1 VPSADLSPLF
11 QPLRLAG
18 TELPNRVMTSAMT
31 LQYGEGGLISDRHLA
46 IYEERARGGVGLM
59 FSEQLTA
66 SPLSRSPFASEIRA
80 YDERQVERFA
90 ALAQRLEPYDSRFFA
105 QLFSGGVSGSSSAGL
120 SGWGPVRGPSRIGE
134 PGGEE
139 PLPLSAEEL
148 AVIAADYARSAAHVK
163 AGGLDGVEIHG
174 AHGWLVGQFLSP
186 FYNRRQDEYGGSVEN
201 RCRFALEVGAAM
213 RAEVG
218 PAFPLGIALTYDE
231 MIGDDGITPDDTL
244 AQLEVLLAAGTFDFF
259 DFSIGSPHSVHFT
272 IAPMA
277 VEEGFALGFAA
288 RARELCAGRAAV
300 FVAGRVVNPRMAAA
314 AVRDGA
320 ADMVAMSRA
329 QLADPHL
336 TRKAREGRPELIR
349 RCIGANVCVGRAKE
363 GEPVACVLTPAT
375 GRELE
380 GWPHGDL
387 PRVANGEVRRVLV
400 AGAGPAGLRAGAI
413 AAARGHEVTVCERR
427 ERAGG
432 HLADIS
438 WLPTREGWGR
448 AVEDLL
454 AELARSGAALR
465 VGTAVDRELV
475 AREAPDLVLLAAGSE
490 WEGGGES
497 AATPNGIAVRGDARV
512 LGLDAALELARSS
525 PDSLGTSVVI
535 ADDTGSY
542 APLGLAEALAAAGAT
557 VRFLTARGTIG
568 SEPDFHLELPHLM
581 PRLRALGVELATD
594 RVVRAV
600 DGGEL
605 EVADLWGGDLHIY
618 GVDTLVLALRR
629 RPRAAL
635 AAELAGSGP
644 EVVTIGDALAP
655 RSTAAAIEEAERV
668 ALAI

>member
-1 VPSADLSPLF
+1 MTDLSPLF
-11 QPLRLAG
+11 QPLPLAG
-18 TELPNRVMTSAMT
+18 IELANRVMTSAMT
-31 LQYGEGGLISDRHLA
+31 LQYGVDGFISDRHLA

-66 SPLSRSPFASEIRA
+66 SPLSPSPFPSEIRA

-90 ALAQRLEPYDSRFFA
+90 ALAERLAPYDSRFFA
-105 QLFSGGVSGSSSAGL
+105 QLFSGGISGSSTAGME
-120 SGWGPVRGPSRIGE
+120 GWMPVRGPSRIGE

-148 AVIAADYARSAAHVK
+148 AAIAADYARSAAHVK

-186 FYNRRQDEYGGSVEN
+186 FYNKREDSYGGSVEN
-201 RCRFALEVGAAM
+201 RCRFALQVG
-213 RAEVG
+213 RAIREEVG
-218 PAFPLGIALTYDE
+218 PEFPLGIALTYDE
-231 MIGDDGITPDDTL
+231 MIGADGITPDDTL
-244 AQLEVLLAAGTFDFF
+244 AQLEVLLAAGSFDFF

-277 VEEGFALGFAA
+277 VEEGFALEFAA
-288 RARELCAGRAAV
+288 RARALAAGRAAV
-300 FVAGRVVNPRMAAA
+300 FVAGRIVNPRMAAA

-320 ADMVAMSRA
+320 VDMVAMSRA

-336 TRKAREGRPELIR
+336 ARKAREGRPELIR
-349 RCIGANVCVGRAKE
+349 RCVGANVCVGRAKT

-375 GRELE
+375 GRELD

-387 PRVANGEVRRVLV
+387 PRVGPGEARRVLV

-413 AAARGHEVTVCERR
+413 AAARGHEVTVFERR

-432 HLADIS
+432 HLADLA

-454 AELARSGAALR
+454 AELARAGAALR

-475 AREAPDLVLLAAGSE
+475 ERESPDLVLLAPGSE
-490 WEGGGES
+490 WEDGGAG
-497 AATPNGIAVRGDARV
+497 AATPNGIAVDGGARV
-512 LGLDAALELARSS
+512 LGLDAALELAQLEPGR
-525 PDSLGTSVVI
+525 LGGSVVI
-535 ADDTGSY
+535 ADDTGTY
-542 APLGLAEALAAAGAT
+542 APLGLAEALAAAGTT
-557 VRFLTARGTIG
+557 VRFLTARGAIG

-600 DGGEL
+600 HGGEV
-605 EVADLWGGDLHIY
+605 EVGDLWGGEPLHIY
-618 GVDTLVLALRR
+618 GVDTVILALRR
-629 RPRAAL
+629 RPRTEL
-635 AAELAGSGP
+635 AELLAGAAP
-644 EVVTIGDALAP
+644 ELRTIGDALAP
-655 RSTAAAIEEAERV
+655 RPTATAIEEAERI